1 MKFKIDE
8 NLPAEIADDLKA
20 VGHDADTVE
29 SQGLAGAHDQ
39 LILSR
44 VQSDGRVFLTM
55 NKGIA
60 DVRAYPPALY
70 HGIVLFR
77 LRSAGRTS
85 TLSFVRR
92 HLPTLLQ
99 LQLSGHL
106 FIVSE
111 TSIRMR

>member
-8 NLPAEIADDLKA
+8 NLPAEIADDLRA
-20 VGHDADTVE
+20 AGHDADTVE
-29 SQGLAGAHDQ
+29 SEGLAGADDQ

-44 VQSDGRVFLTM
+44 VQTDGRAFLTM
-55 NKGIA
+55 DKGIA
-60 DVRAYPPALY
+60 DVRAYPPLHY
-70 HGIVLFR
+70 PGIILFR
-77 LRSAGRTS
+77 LRSAGRRS

-99 LQLSGHL
+99 LPLSGHL
-106 FIVSE
+106 FVVSE

>member
-1 MKFKIDE
+1 VKFKIDE

-20 VGHDADTVE
+20 AGHDADTVAD
-29 SQGLAGAHDQ
+29 QALAGADDR

-55 NKGIA
+55 DKGIA
-60 DVRAYPPALY
+60 DVRAYPPLQY
-70 HGIVLFR
+70 PGIILFR
-77 LRSAGRTS
+77 LRSAGRNS

-92 HLPTLLQ
+92 HLQTLLQ
-99 LQLSGHL
+99 LPLSGHL
-106 FIVSE
+106 FVVSE